1 MRKKFSKRNGIT
13 LMSLILT
20 IVLIFILL
28 AIIISVYNN
37 GKVIGTA
44 EETTELHTIA
54 KEKEHIKLA
63 YQAEELRHRDT
74 GDPITVDSFD
84 AELKKMCPN
93 TLTTE
98 HEDLTT
104 LEQYEIVVDRT
115 DSTGYADVTFIETGH
130 IYIIALIDD
139 STQYTVTFDPNGGS
153 GGPDIQKKI
162 ENRTLTIT
170 TKQPTRNGYNFIGW
184 GLDKNSTTPTYVGG
198 DAYTENADLKLYA
211 IWQLRTYYISYD
223 LDGGTN
229 PKNPTRY
236 NMLTETFTLNNP
248 TKQLYIFNGWI
259 GTDLNEPTKVVTI
272 PQGSTG
278 DRKYTAHW
286 DLPNYII
293 GGTKAAQTL
302 KKAEELAEDGET
314 IKVMKDVKDDS
325 VASITKNV
333 ILELSGNAITMSN
346 SITIEPTGTLK
357 IQDSGKENE
366 YTGKIL
372 NTKTTAIINNGTLQL
387 GDNDGTILIS
397 PTIESATLGIETKGT
412 FKYYDG
418 RVIGKTAIYGDT
430 VETPTDYYA
439 MAEVDSA
446 EEIETV
452 ELRTLGSAVC
462 KIGFRYYSTIQ
473 EAVDA
478 VPKGIQNDKKT
489 IVMLVDLTVVEPV
502 EMENKNLGLEL
513 AGKVITLSHEIHN
526 TGILELTDSSAEQ
539 TGRLIF
545 AEEGTNSKYAKGI
558 NNEGTFKLT
567 SGQIENQKPYVNIV
581 NNSNNGTV
589 EIAGGT
595 IKLANLYVRGVYTES
610 GQVNISGGEIKL
622 ERGNNVAIISVGG
635 QVDITGGNIKITKEN
650 SIGISSSREGIVK
663 VTGGEITIQAIN
675 SKGINN
681 NGTNKMSLSNLTIN
695 IIPNTSDNTPIYG
708 IYNNNTGEIEIK
720 DCTIIG
726 ENSTTNKISPVY
738 GIYNVKGKIHIIGA
752 KIGIKKNYYPSY
764 GAYNQTGEIDIDNIE
779 IELDTTYDSVYGM
792 YNRAGQIAIKHGK
805 ILAMNTSNS
814 SYVGHGI
821 YNVSGTITI
830 GEAGGGVSTTTPE
843 ILGSNYGLYNGTGDI
858 YFYDGVLKG
867 KTEAFYG
874 SLTATEENYDIKK
887 ETDGESYKIAYPAR
901 EALAKIGETEYY
913 SLQDAINSIQ
923 EGNSTTTEIDII
935 RNGVTI
941 PKTETGNR
949 NIKLDLNGK
958 EIVLSHE
965 IHNTGTL
972 ELTDSSEEQTGRLIF
987 AEEGTSSTY
996 VKGINNEGAFK
1007 LTSGQIENQKPY
1019 VNIVNNSNNG
1029 TVEIAGGTIKLAN
1042 LYVRGVYTES
1052 GQVNISGGEIK
1063 LERGNNVAIIS
1074 VGGQVDITGGNIKIT
1089 KENSIGI
1096 SSSREGIVKVT
1107 GGEIT
1112 IQAINSKGIN
1122 NNGTNKMS
1130 LSNLTINII
1139 PNTSDNTPIYGIY
1152 NNNTGEIEIKDCTII
1167 GENSTTNKISPVYGI
1182 YNVKGKIHIIGAK
1195 IGIKKNYYPSYGA
1208 YNQTGEIDIDNIE
1221 IELDT
1226 TYDSV
1231 YGMYNRAGQIA
1242 IKHGKILAMNT
1253 SNSSYVGHGIYN
1265 VSGTITIGEAGG
1277 GVSTTTPEILGSNYG
1292 LYNGTGNIYFY
1303 DGVLKGK
1310 TEASFGS
1317 YKGVENNYYIIDDYF
1332 VDENQVEYKVKY
1344 LIPVGS
1350 SITVATI
1357 GDVNYTSLQDAI
1369 LACTVGNEVITMQKN
1384 ISIDEEDAIVIDSS
1398 KNITINLNGKHI
1410 NINSTTTP
1418 AIQNNGTLTIKD
1430 SSSTDYGTIQNNSG
1444 IAIQNSGTLSVGVN
1458 DGIISLAAPRIIG
1471 GTTAIQNTGTL
1482 NYYDGIISGTK
1493 AVDGT
1498 INEVATGYSYST
1510 VTNNNV
1516 QTITLKLTELDVKY
1530 TVNNFDITI
1539 TGTGVSTVLDPNGD
1553 VHNADDTNAINFT
1566 FTATKNG
1573 TYIFRVTSSKGN
1585 IKVITVII

>member
-13 LMSLILT
+13 LMALILT

-170 TKQPTRNGYNFIGW
+170 TKQPTRNGYNFVGW
-184 GLDKNSTTPTYVGG
+184 GLEKNSTTPTYVGG
-198 DAYTENADLKLYA
+198 DVYTENADLKLYA

-236 NMLTETFTLNNP
+236 NMLTETFTLSNP
-248 TKQLYIFNGWI
+248 TKQLYIFNGWT

-314 IKVMKDVKDDS
+314 IKVMRDVKDDS

-333 ILELSGNAITMSN
+333 VLDLFGNTITMSN
-346 SITIEPTGTLK
+346 SINITQTGTLK

-372 NTKTTAIINNGTLQL
+372 NTKTTAITNNGTLQL

-397 PTIESATLGIETKGT
+397 PTIQSATLGIDTKGI

-446 EEIETV
+446 EELETV

-545 AEEGTNSKYAKGI
+545 AEEGTSSNYAKGI

-567 SGQIENQKPYVNIV
+567 SGQIENQKPYINIV

-589 EIAGGT
+589 EIAGGK
-595 IKLANLYVRGVYTES
+595 IKLASSDIRGIYTES
-610 GQVNISGGEIKL
+610 GK
-622 ERGNNVAIISVGG
+622 
-635 QVDITGGNIKITKEN
+635 VDITGGEMKCSGSIAYLQGLYNNGANEINIKGGTIEITAYN
-650 SIGISSSREGIVK
+650 SGYGAYNAKSGSINVMGGTIKSSSSSTSYVIYNASGGKIK
-663 VTGGEITIQAIN
+663 VTGGTI
-675 SKGINN
+675 
-681 NGTNKMSLSNLTIN
+681 GTTATSSNVT
-695 IIPNTSDNTPIYG
+695 YG
-708 IYNNNTGEIEIK
+708 IYNSSTGVVEMIDGVIVNNARY
-720 DCTIIG
+720 
-726 ENSTTNKISPVY
+726 SSSSSRPY
-738 GIYNVKGKIHIIGA
+738 GIYNAQTGKINITG
-752 KIGIKKNYYPSY
+752 
-764 GAYNQTGEIDIDNIE
+764 GEIKDAETINQ
-779 IELDTTYDSVYGM
+779 YS
-792 YNRAGQIAIKHGK
+792 
-805 ILAMNTSNS
+805 S
-814 SYVGHGI
+814 SYGI
-821 YNVSGTITI
+821 YNSQGEVTITKGNINTKTYGIQNGSGTITI
-830 GEAGGGVSTTTPE
+830 GESGGGVSITSPE
-843 ILGSNYGLYNGTGDI
+843 IVGGQYGLYNGTGNI

-887 ETDGESYKIAYPAR
+887 ETDEESYKIAYPAR
-901 EALAKIGETEYY
+901 EVLVKIGETEYY

-923 EGNSTTTEIDII
+923 EGNTTATEIDMA

-941 PKTETGNR
+941 LQVETGNR
-949 NIKLDLNGK
+949 SIKLDLNGK
-958 EIVLSHE
+958 EITLSHE
-965 IHNTGTL
+965 IHNTGIL
-972 ELTDSSEEQTGRLIF
+972 ELTDSSAEQTGRLIF
-987 AEEGTSSTY
+987 AEEGTSSNY
-996 VKGINNEGAFK
+996 AKGINNEGTFK

-1019 VNIVNNSNNG
+1019 INIVNNSNNG
-1029 TVEIAGGTIKLAN
+1029 TVEIAGGKIKLASSDI
-1042 LYVRGVYTES
+1042 RGIYTES
-1052 GQVNISGGEIK
+1052 GK
-1063 LERGNNVAIIS
+1063 
-1074 VGGQVDITGGNIKIT
+1074 VDITGGEMKCSGSIAYLQGLYNNGANEINIKGGTIEIT
-1089 KENSIGI
+1089 AYNSGYGAYNAKSGSINVMGGTI
-1096 SSSREGIVKVT
+1096 KSSSSSTSYVIYNASGGKIKVT
-1107 GGEIT
+1107 GGT
-1112 IQAINSKGIN
+1112 I
-1122 NNGTNKMS
+1122 GTTATS
-1130 LSNLTINII
+1130 SNVT
-1139 PNTSDNTPIYGIY
+1139 YGIY
-1152 NNNTGEIEIKDCTII
+1152 NSSTGVVEMIDGVIVNNARY
-1167 GENSTTNKISPVYGI
+1167 SSSSSRPYGI
-1182 YNVKGKIHIIGAK
+1182 YNAQTGKINITG
-1195 IGIKKNYYPSYGA
+1195 
-1208 YNQTGEIDIDNIE
+1208 GEIKDAETINQ
-1221 IELDT
+1221 
-1226 TYDSV
+1226 YS
-1231 YGMYNRAGQIA
+1231 
-1242 IKHGKILAMNT
+1242 
-1253 SNSSYVGHGIYN
+1253 SSYGIYN
-1265 VSGTITIGEAGG
+1265 SQGEVTITKGNINTKTYGIQNGSGTITIGESGG
-1277 GVSTTTPEILGSNYG
+1277 GVSITSPEIVGGQYG

-1317 YKGVENNYYIIDDYF
+1317 YKGVENNYYIIDDYY
-1332 VDENQVEYKVKY
+1332 VDENQDEYKVKY
-1344 LIPVGS
+1344 LIPIGS

-1553 VHNADDTNAINFT
+1553 VHAADDTNSINFT

>member
-170 TKQPTRNGYNFIGW
+170 TKQPTRNGYNFVGW
-184 GLDKNSTTPTYVGG
+184 GLEKNSTTPTYVGG
-198 DAYTENADLKLYA
+198 DVYTENADLKLYA
-211 IWQLRTYYISYD
+211 IWQVKTYYISYD

-248 TKQLYIFNGWI
+248 TKQLYIFNGWT

-302 KKAEELAEDGET
+302 KKTEELAEDGET

-397 PTIESATLGIETKGT
+397 PTIESATLGIDTKGT

-513 AGKVITLSHEIHN
+513 AGKVITLSHDIHN
-526 TGILELTDSSAEQ
+526 TGTLELIDSSEEQ

-545 AEEGTNSKYAKGI
+545 AEEGTYSKYVKGI

-567 SGQIENQKPYVNIV
+567 SGQIENQKPYVNVV
-581 NNSNNGTV
+581 NNSNDGTV
-589 EIAGGT
+589 EIVGGT
-595 IKLANLYVRGVYTES
+595 IKLANSSSRGVYTES
-610 GQVNISGGEIKL
+610 GQV
-622 ERGNNVAIISVGG
+622 
-635 QVDITGGNIKITKEN
+635 DITGGIITGKGIGVYNSGTESINIEGGEITLKN
-650 SIGISSSREGIVK
+650 DYCYGAYNANVGSIK
-663 VTGGEITIQAIN
+663 VTGGTIQI
-675 SKGINN
+675 SSEYLSYGVY
-681 NGTNKMSLSNLTIN
+681 NGTGGTIQIAGGTIQTN
-695 IIPNTSDNTPIYG
+695 MTYSRTIYG
-708 IYNNNTGEIEIK
+708 IYNNNIGKIEMTGGTIINASTYNYSTTYEIYNNQKGTINIAGGEIK
-720 DCTIIG
+720 DSETIG
-726 ENSTTNKISPVY
+726 KYVSSY
-738 GIYNVKGKIHIIGA
+738 GIYNNQGEVTITKGNINTKTY
-752 KIGIKKNYYPSY
+752 GIQN
-764 GAYNQTGEIDIDNIE
+764 N
-779 IELDTTYDSVYGM
+779 
-792 YNRAGQIAIKHGK
+792 
-805 ILAMNTSNS
+805 
-814 SYVGHGI
+814 
-821 YNVSGTITI
+821 SGTITI
-830 GEAGGGVSTTTPE
+830 GEAGGGVSITSPE
-843 ILGSNYGLYNGTGDI
+843 I
-858 YFYDGVLKG
+858 
-867 KTEAFYG
+867 
-874 SLTATEENYDIKK
+874 
-887 ETDGESYKIAYPAR
+887 
-901 EALAKIGETEYY
+901 
-913 SLQDAINSIQ
+913 
-923 EGNSTTTEIDII
+923 
-935 RNGVTI
+935 
-941 PKTETGNR
+941 
-949 NIKLDLNGK
+949 
-958 EIVLSHE
+958 
-965 IHNTGTL
+965 
-972 ELTDSSEEQTGRLIF
+972 
-987 AEEGTSSTY
+987 
-996 VKGINNEGAFK
+996 
-1007 LTSGQIENQKPY
+1007 
-1019 VNIVNNSNNG
+1019 
-1029 TVEIAGGTIKLAN
+1029 
-1042 LYVRGVYTES
+1042 
-1052 GQVNISGGEIK
+1052 
-1063 LERGNNVAIIS
+1063 
-1074 VGGQVDITGGNIKIT
+1074 VGGQ
-1089 KENSIGI
+1089 
-1096 SSSREGIVKVT
+1096 
-1107 GGEIT
+1107 
-1112 IQAINSKGIN
+1112 
-1122 NNGTNKMS
+1122 
-1130 LSNLTINII
+1130 
-1139 PNTSDNTPIYGIY
+1139 
-1152 NNNTGEIEIKDCTII
+1152 
-1167 GENSTTNKISPVYGI
+1167 
-1182 YNVKGKIHIIGAK
+1182 
-1195 IGIKKNYYPSYGA
+1195 
-1208 YNQTGEIDIDNIE
+1208 
-1221 IELDT
+1221 
-1226 TYDSV
+1226 
-1231 YGMYNRAGQIA
+1231 
-1242 IKHGKILAMNT
+1242 
-1253 SNSSYVGHGIYN
+1253 
-1265 VSGTITIGEAGG
+1265 
-1277 GVSTTTPEILGSNYG
+1277 YG

-1317 YKGVENNYYIIDDYF
+1317 YKGVENNYYIIDDYY
-1332 VDENQVEYKVKY
+1332 VDENQDEYKVKY
-1344 LIPVGS
+1344 LIPIGS

-1553 VHNADDTNAINFT
+1553 VHAADDTNSINFT

>member
-170 TKQPTRNGYNFIGW
+170 TKQPTRNGYNFVGW
-184 GLDKNSTTPTYVGG
+184 GLEKNSTTPTYAGG
-198 DAYTENADLKLYA
+198 DVYTENADLKLYA

-236 NMLTETFTLNNP
+236 NMLTETFTLSNP
-248 TKQLYIFNGWI
+248 TKQLYIFNGWT

-314 IKVMKDVKDDS
+314 IKVMRDVKDDS

-397 PTIESATLGIETKGT
+397 PTIESATLGIDTKGT

-526 TGILELTDSSAEQ
+526 TGILELTDSSGEQ

-545 AEEGTNSKYAKGI
+545 AEEGVYKNSSNVIYAKGI

-595 IKLANLYVRGVYTES
+595 IKIVNSSVRGVYTES
-610 GQVNISGGEIKL
+610 GQVNITGGIIQGNGSSEYGVYNNETGNIKIVGGEIKL
-622 ERGNNVAIISVGG
+622 TKDYSYGVYNKGNGNIEIGGGTISVSASYRSYGAYNENSG
-635 QVDITGGNIKITKEN
+635 KIKITEGEINTTITYSDSIYAVYNKKEGVIEIAGGIIKNN
-650 SIGISSSREGIVK
+650 STKPSYNNSSS
-663 VTGGEITIQAIN
+663 
-675 SKGINN
+675 S
-681 NGTNKMSLSNLTIN
+681 
-695 IIPNTSDNTPIYG
+695 
-708 IYNNNTGEIEIK
+708 
-720 DCTIIG
+720 
-726 ENSTTNKISPVY
+726 VY
-738 GIYNVKGKIHIIGA
+738 GIYNEGKGTINIIDGN
-752 KIGIKKNYYPSY
+752 IQRETSQKNEYYY
-764 GAYNQTGEIDIDNIE
+764 
-779 IELDTTYDSVYGM
+779 
-792 YNRAGQIAIKHGK
+792 
-805 ILAMNTSNS
+805 
-814 SYVGHGI
+814 GI
-821 YNVSGTITI
+821 YNSTSGTINIEKCIIKATSSNSNYQEFGIYNSAGQVNIAEGTIQATGTNGQGIHNESGTTTI
-830 GEAGGGVSTTTPE
+830 GKAGGGVSTTAPE
-843 ILGSNYGLYNGTGDI
+843 I
-858 YFYDGVLKG
+858 
-867 KTEAFYG
+867 
-874 SLTATEENYDIKK
+874 
-887 ETDGESYKIAYPAR
+887 
-901 EALAKIGETEYY
+901 
-913 SLQDAINSIQ
+913 
-923 EGNSTTTEIDII
+923 
-935 RNGVTI
+935 
-941 PKTETGNR
+941 
-949 NIKLDLNGK
+949 
-958 EIVLSHE
+958 
-965 IHNTGTL
+965 
-972 ELTDSSEEQTGRLIF
+972 
-987 AEEGTSSTY
+987 
-996 VKGINNEGAFK
+996 
-1007 LTSGQIENQKPY
+1007 
-1019 VNIVNNSNNG
+1019 
-1029 TVEIAGGTIKLAN
+1029 
-1042 LYVRGVYTES
+1042 
-1052 GQVNISGGEIK
+1052 
-1063 LERGNNVAIIS
+1063 
-1074 VGGQVDITGGNIKIT
+1074 VGGK
-1089 KENSIGI
+1089 
-1096 SSSREGIVKVT
+1096 
-1107 GGEIT
+1107 
-1112 IQAINSKGIN
+1112 
-1122 NNGTNKMS
+1122 
-1130 LSNLTINII
+1130 
-1139 PNTSDNTPIYGIY
+1139 
-1152 NNNTGEIEIKDCTII
+1152 
-1167 GENSTTNKISPVYGI
+1167 
-1182 YNVKGKIHIIGAK
+1182 
-1195 IGIKKNYYPSYGA
+1195 
-1208 YNQTGEIDIDNIE
+1208 
-1221 IELDT
+1221 
-1226 TYDSV
+1226 
-1231 YGMYNRAGQIA
+1231 
-1242 IKHGKILAMNT
+1242 
-1253 SNSSYVGHGIYN
+1253 
-1265 VSGTITIGEAGG
+1265 
-1277 GVSTTTPEILGSNYG
+1277 YG

-1310 TEASFGS
+1310 NEASFGS
-1317 YKGVENNYYIIDDYF
+1317 YKGVENNYYIIDDYV

-1344 LIPVGS
+1344 LIPIGS

-1410 NINSTTTP
+1410 NMDSTTTP
-1418 AIQNNGTLTIKD
+1418 TIQNSGTLTIKD
-1430 SSSTDYGTIQNNSG
+1430 TSSSGYGTIQNNSG

>member
-170 TKQPTRNGYNFIGW
+170 TKQPTRNGYNFVGW
-184 GLDKNSTTPTYVGG
+184 GLEKNSTTPTYVGG
-198 DAYTENADLKLYA
+198 DVYTENADLKLYA
-211 IWQLRTYYISYD
+211 IWQVKTYYITYD

-248 TKQLYIFNGWI
+248 TKQLYIFNGWT

-397 PTIESATLGIETKGT
+397 PTIESATLGIDTKGT

-526 TGILELTDSSAEQ
+526 TGILELTDSSGEQ

-545 AEEGTNSKYAKGI
+545 AEEGVYKNSSNVIYAKGI

-595 IKLANLYVRGVYTES
+595 IKIVNSSVRGVYTES
-610 GQVNISGGEIKL
+610 GQVNITGGIIQGNGSSEYGVYNNETGNIKIVGGEIKL
-622 ERGNNVAIISVGG
+622 TKDYSYGVYNKGNGNIEIGGGTISVSASYRSYGAYNENSG
-635 QVDITGGNIKITKEN
+635 KIKITEGEINTTITYSDSIYAVYNKKEGVIEIAGGIIKNN
-650 SIGISSSREGIVK
+650 STKPSYNNSSS
-663 VTGGEITIQAIN
+663 
-675 SKGINN
+675 S
-681 NGTNKMSLSNLTIN
+681 
-695 IIPNTSDNTPIYG
+695 
-708 IYNNNTGEIEIK
+708 
-720 DCTIIG
+720 
-726 ENSTTNKISPVY
+726 VY
-738 GIYNVKGKIHIIGA
+738 GIYNEGKGTINIIDGN
-752 KIGIKKNYYPSY
+752 IQRETSQKNEYYY
-764 GAYNQTGEIDIDNIE
+764 
-779 IELDTTYDSVYGM
+779 
-792 YNRAGQIAIKHGK
+792 
-805 ILAMNTSNS
+805 
-814 SYVGHGI
+814 GI
-821 YNVSGTITI
+821 YNSTSGTINIEKCIIKATSSNSNYQEFGIYNSAGQVNIAEGTIQATGTNGQGIHNESGTTTI
-830 GEAGGGVSTTTPE
+830 GKAGGGVSTTAPE
-843 ILGSNYGLYNGTGDI
+843 I
-858 YFYDGVLKG
+858 
-867 KTEAFYG
+867 
-874 SLTATEENYDIKK
+874 
-887 ETDGESYKIAYPAR
+887 
-901 EALAKIGETEYY
+901 
-913 SLQDAINSIQ
+913 
-923 EGNSTTTEIDII
+923 
-935 RNGVTI
+935 
-941 PKTETGNR
+941 
-949 NIKLDLNGK
+949 
-958 EIVLSHE
+958 
-965 IHNTGTL
+965 
-972 ELTDSSEEQTGRLIF
+972 
-987 AEEGTSSTY
+987 
-996 VKGINNEGAFK
+996 
-1007 LTSGQIENQKPY
+1007 
-1019 VNIVNNSNNG
+1019 
-1029 TVEIAGGTIKLAN
+1029 
-1042 LYVRGVYTES
+1042 
-1052 GQVNISGGEIK
+1052 
-1063 LERGNNVAIIS
+1063 
-1074 VGGQVDITGGNIKIT
+1074 VGGK
-1089 KENSIGI
+1089 
-1096 SSSREGIVKVT
+1096 
-1107 GGEIT
+1107 
-1112 IQAINSKGIN
+1112 
-1122 NNGTNKMS
+1122 
-1130 LSNLTINII
+1130 
-1139 PNTSDNTPIYGIY
+1139 
-1152 NNNTGEIEIKDCTII
+1152 
-1167 GENSTTNKISPVYGI
+1167 
-1182 YNVKGKIHIIGAK
+1182 
-1195 IGIKKNYYPSYGA
+1195 
-1208 YNQTGEIDIDNIE
+1208 
-1221 IELDT
+1221 
-1226 TYDSV
+1226 
-1231 YGMYNRAGQIA
+1231 
-1242 IKHGKILAMNT
+1242 
-1253 SNSSYVGHGIYN
+1253 
-1265 VSGTITIGEAGG
+1265 
-1277 GVSTTTPEILGSNYG
+1277 YG

-1310 TEASFGS
+1310 TEAFFGS
-1317 YKGVENNYYIIDDYF
+1317 YKGVENNYYIIDDYV

-1344 LIPVGS
+1344 LIPIGS

-1418 AIQNNGTLTIKD
+1418 AIQNKGTLTIKD
-1430 SSSTDYGTIQNNSG
+1430 TSSSGYGTIQNNSG